1 MIVANLFFCKSTI
14 KRYKQAIEELEK
26 ERTISEQSQRLIDSG
41 KIAQWAKKPHIY
53 FVKGMRK
60 VAVELKEDGTF
71 ELSKRYYPFDEKDK
85 EQVLM
90 MIGK

>member
-1 MIVANLFFCKSTI
+1 M
-14 KRYKQAIEELEK
+14 
-26 ERTISEQSQRLIDSG
+26 
-41 KIAQWAKKPHIY
+41 
-53 FVKGMRK
+53 
-60 VAVELKEDGTF
+60 ELKEDGTF